1 MASKSAKRSGL
12 GRDHRAEDPKWGQDR
27 TWCPPDRGSEAGEDG
42 MTLGFL
48 VGSGRGRAISVRD
61 AQKEEQ
67 GGGAIRVQVGAL
79 E

>member
-1 MASKSAKRSGL
+1 
-12 GRDHRAEDPKWGQDR
+12 
-27 TWCPPDRGSEAGEDG
+27 

>member
-1 MASKSAKRSGL
+1 
-12 GRDHRAEDPKWGQDR
+12 
-27 TWCPPDRGSEAGEDG
+27 

-48 VGSGRGRAISVRD
+48 VGSGCGRAISVRD

-67 GGGAIRVQVGAL
+67 GGGAVGVRVGAL